1 MLLCLGAFFLSM
13 SRQIKLGLSYFSIVC
28 WIMIEESAAGFRAG
42 RIGCPTSK
50 CDLESRA
57 RLCGCACLHIYFTSL
72 IFFQSATYKAWRSQ
86 SSIPPIQLPK
96 TWSSFCFTTVLLSL
110 SSFLSCLRCAVVQIC
125 TKQLRIKLRLM
136 QTYWWQNLHQL
147 VTLYSCSFNS
157 FLLLTW
163 DVLIPSM

>member
-1 MLLCLGAFFLSM
+1 MCRQFLKTHKVIWPRVRFVILLKIYVPCLEVVLLCLGAFFLSM

-50 CDLESRA
+50 CDLESRV
-57 RLCGCACLHIYFTSL
+57 RLCGCARLHIYFTSL

-96 TWSSFCFTTVLLSL
+96 TLIFFLFYYRITLPLIIPLLSQMC
-110 SSFLSCLRCAVVQIC
+110 SGSNMHKAV
-125 TKQLRIKLRLM
+125 K
-136 QTYWWQNLHQL
+136 
-147 VTLYSCSFNS
+147 
-157 FLLLTW
+157 
-163 DVLIPSM
+163 D